1 MTNLF
6 RAIKLSACLC
16 PLLLLCSTALK
27 AQQPFPLNQYGEVTD
42 NSLNILA
49 KNRGYELVSAFDTV
63 SKHPLLIYAQ
73 YRKNGQFGILD
84 INGKEVTAALY
95 QTIPGLD
102 RGITPN
108 LFAYPKNFIVEANGK
123 YGLISNTGKQ
133 LIPATYKSLYYKSR
147 DSLHYT
153 VIEGEQEWSVDAKGK
168 KVTLPPEKDPWAQTT
183 SSREEDQKLSADGK
197 NYYLTNY
204 WTGQKTT
211 VPNLGTV
218 IRNYGNTVIF
228 KNEQGKMGLYLVSKK
243 QLGIPFDYDE
253 IEYGLPGYYKVRQ
266 GKLQGVTDSAGQI
279 KISLAYEH
287 IGFTSGGANAYTAGK
302 YRLFSQ
308 QMQSLSDE
316 TFDRIT
322 YSGLKGLILQKGGK
336 YGLMSTSGKILAGFD
351 YETMDV
357 PEDHDLNFS
366 IILARKDGK
375 YGVMDFSG
383 KIYTEF
389 KYDRIVPE
397 SLVFSDSRSLEPVF
411 NGYANQPNRFHYV
424 QLNNAWGLLDN
435 RFKLLI
441 EPTYEYFLE
450 PYDRS
455 VLFAKK
461 NGKWGMID
469 LKTQQPVI
477 PLIYDAPIEYKNGN
491 YLVKQNNQYSL
502 LNREGK
508 LLTTLQGTSID
519 SEQIYKGLWKLRS
532 YQGRVSYFIDY
543 TGRKTAPV
551 QWNISTSE

>member
-1 MTNLF
+1 MTNFF
-6 RAIKLSACLC
+6 RAVNLSACLC
-16 PLLLLCSTALK
+16 PLLLLCTPALK
-27 AQQPFPLNQYGEVTD
+27 AQQPFRLNQYGEVTD
-42 NSLNILA
+42 NSLNSLV
-49 KNRGYELVSAFDTV
+49 KTRGYELVSAFDTV
-63 SKHPLLIYAQ
+63 SKYPLLIYAQ
-73 YRKNGQFGILD
+73 YSKNGQFGILD

-102 RGITPN
+102 RGISAN
-108 LFAYPKNFIVEANGK
+108 LFAYPKNFIVQEKGK
-123 YGLISNTGKQ
+123 YGLITNTGKP
-133 LIPATYKSLYYKSR
+133 LIPATHEHLYYKSR

-153 VIEGEQEWSVDAKGK
+153 VTEGKEEWSVDARGK
-168 KVTLPPEKDPWAQTT
+168 KVSLPPEKDPWAQNTG
-183 SSREEDQKLSADGK
+183 SRDEDQKLSADGK
-197 NYYLTNY
+197 TYYLKNY

-218 IRNYGNTVIF
+218 IQNYGNTVIF

-266 GKLQGVTDSAGQI
+266 GALQGVTDSVGQI
-279 KISLAYEH
+279 KIPLVYEH
-287 IGFTSGGANAYTAGK
+287 IGFTSGGANTYAAGK
-302 YRLFSQ
+302 YRVFDQ
-308 QMQSLSDE
+308 QMQPLSDE

-322 YSGLKGLILQKGGK
+322 YSGLKGLILQKGGQ
-336 YGLMSTSGKILAGFD
+336 YGLMSTSGKILAAFD
-351 YETMDV
+351 YESMEV

-424 QLNNAWGLLDN
+424 QINNAWGLLDN
-435 RFKLLI
+435 DFKSLI
-441 EPTYEYFLE
+441 EPSYEYFLE
-450 PYDRS
+450 SYDRS
-455 VLFAKK
+455 VLFAQK

-491 YLVKQNNQYSL
+491 YLVKQNSQYSL

-508 LLTTLQGTSID
+508 LLTSLQSTNINA
-519 SEQIYKGLWKLRS
+519 EQIYKGLWKLSS
-532 YQGRVSYFIDY
+532 YKDRVSYFIDY
-543 TGRKTAPV
+543 AGRKTAPEKWKV
-551 QWNISTSE
+551 SASD

>member
-6 RAIKLSACLC
+6 RAVNLSACLC
-16 PLLLLCSTALK
+16 PLLLLCAPALS
-27 AQQPFPLNQYGEVTD
+27 AQQPFPLNQYGEVTN
-42 NSLNILA
+42 NSLNSLA
-49 KNRGYELVSAFDTV
+49 KTRGYELVSAFDTV
-63 SKHPLLIYAQ
+63 SKQPLLIYAQ

-84 INGKEVTAALY
+84 INGKEVTGALY
-95 QTIPGLD
+95 LTIPGLD

-108 LFAYPKNFIVEANGK
+108 LFSYPKNFIVQEKGK
-123 YGLISNTGKQ
+123 YGLITNTGKQ
-133 LIPATYKSLYYKSR
+133 LIPATYEHLYYKSR

-153 VIEGEQEWSVDAKGK
+153 VIQGGQEWSVDAKGK
-168 KVTLPPEKDPWAQTT
+168 KVSLPPEKDPWEQNPG
-183 SSREEDQKLSADGK
+183 SREEDQKLSADGK
-197 NYYLTNY
+197 TYYLKNY

-218 IRNYGNTVIF
+218 IQNYGNTVIF

-243 QLGIPFDYDE
+243 QLGIPFSYDE

-266 GKLQGVTDSAGQI
+266 GALQGVTDSIGQI
-279 KISLAYEH
+279 KIPLVYEH
-287 IGFTSGGANAYTAGK
+287 IGFTSGGANTYAAGK
-302 YRLFSQ
+302 YRVFGQ
-308 QMQSLSDE
+308 QMQSLSED

-351 YETMDV
+351 YESMEV

-366 IILARKDGK
+366 IILAQKDGK

-383 KIYTEF
+383 KVYTEF

-435 RFKLLI
+435 DFKPLI
-441 EPTYEYFLE
+441 EPSYEYFLE
-450 PYDRS
+450 SYDRS
-455 VLFAKK
+455 VLFAQK

-469 LKTQQPVI
+469 LKTQAPII
-477 PLIYDAPIEYKNGN
+477 PLIYDVPIEYKNGN

-508 LLTTLQGTSID
+508 LLTSLQGTGID
-519 SEQIYKGLWKLRS
+519 SEQLYKGLWKLRS
-532 YQGRVSYFIDY
+532 YQDRVTYFIDY
-543 TGRKTAPV
+543 TGRKTAAEKWKV
-551 QWNISTSE
+551 ASE